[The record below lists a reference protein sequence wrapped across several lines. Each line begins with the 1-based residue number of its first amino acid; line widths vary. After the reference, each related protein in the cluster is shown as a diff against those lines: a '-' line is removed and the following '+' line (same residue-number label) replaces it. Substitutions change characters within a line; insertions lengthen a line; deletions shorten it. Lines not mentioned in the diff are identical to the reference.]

1 MVSPRWEGRTRER
14 PQHAGGVAHKA
25 ERRAAGTRAA
35 GGKRKRDST
44 TCVNGLR
51 RKCGREAAAP
61 DPLWW
66 SARRRRRRL
75 GTAAGGSAAVTRA
88 FWVCGGHRGWRK
100 RLQGEGGGHGGP
112 FVSNEVWSRGPS
124 GWRRPA
130 RCRAADAEG
139 VALPNGRGHQK
150 HSTTGELPSSELEGG
165 GGVWREEG
173 VVKGVEEQ
181 PLLRANCSGTRQGGE
196 RPQATYVSKRT
207 AGGRCRRIGR
217 GCVPDIWYGGRTATA
232 RCVRDWLG
240 ARSGQ
245 TTDPM

>member
-25 ERRAAGTRAA
+25 GRRAAGTRAA

-165 GGVWREEG
+165 GGSDGRKEWSKGLRSSRCCEPTAVVRGRAPGRGTPSGHVREQKDGGGEVQTDWERVRTG
-173 VVKGVEEQ
+173 YLVRRPYRHRPMRPGLARR
-181 PLLRANCSGTRQGGE
+181 PLRAN
-196 RPQATYVSKRT
+196 
-207 AGGRCRRIGR
+207 
-217 GCVPDIWYGGRTATA
+217 D
-232 RCVRDWLG
+232 
-240 ARSGQ
+240 
-245 TTDPM
+245 